1 MSWLLG
7 ETTACPTGEVC
18 EVCVERFNLFNDIN
32 ATIMTSKLDSNRK
45 IHYLN
50 KIKKVQENLCSYIVH
65 LVRGKYQRMRFM
77 HEIEELEPGKT
88 LVVCDCMMKLLLQKF
103 REPQRDWYAKK
114 GVS

>member
-1 MSWLLG
+1 
-7 ETTACPTGEVC
+7 
-18 EVCVERFNLFNDIN
+18 
-32 ATIMTSKLDSNRK
+32 
-45 IHYLN
+45 
-50 KIKKVQENLCSYIVH
+50 
-65 LVRGKYQRMRFM
+65 M